1 MKGVLNQMSNKEI
14 FMKELEELI
23 TKNKENLSSET
34 VEYFETLKITL
45 TEDKEAFTKNG
56 RAILLF
62 LQQNPR
68 DMWKS
73 KDIADAMEISSR
85 SVSGSMRKLVTD
97 GYVDKLGKDP
107 VIYALTEKGKKINL
121 IEGVEE

>member
-1 MKGVLNQMSNKEI
+1 MSNKEI

-23 TKNKENLSSET
+23 TKNKENLSNET
-34 VEYFETLKITL
+34 VEYFETLKTTL
-45 TEDKEAFTKNG
+45 IEDKEAFTKNG